1 MAGSAASYVL
11 RHCRPQLAK
20 RDNGVWRL
28 AELASRRTKPQVL
41 STAKMPSVLEASSHV
56 WYKRPTLVF
65 FSECPTVD
73 TRQRASEWAGLVR
86 KQTGWTEYVFG
97 KDHLFP
103 SDRQIVLVSP
113 PPSCPGDAYLQHA
126 RLLVPSPP
134 LVCLRDVDAVSA
146 AARAAGAAALV
157 AADVSPEDASA
168 SCAAAPS
175 LGVGDGFAEFGAADA
190 PVVAIVGPNH
200 TDAAAAY
207 DAALEAVRIALA
219 GDAYESDD
227 DRLKL
232 AEDTLSG
239 DDFILLADHH
249 VYVCASAPLF
259 PLPDADDAP

>member
-1 MAGSAASYVL
+1 MSSYVL
-11 RHCRPQLAK
+11 RHCRPQITN
-20 RDNGVWRL
+20 RGNVWRL

-41 STAKMPSVLEASSHV
+41 SAAKMPSVLEASSHV
-56 WYKRPTLVF
+56 WYQRPTLVF

-73 TRQRASEWAGLVR
+73 TRQRASEWASLVR

-97 KDHLFP
+97 KDYLFP
-103 SDRQIVLVSP
+103 ADRQIVLVSP
-113 PPSCPGDAYLQHA
+113 PPSCPDRSDAYLQHA
-126 RLLVPSPP
+126 RLLVPTPP

-146 AARAAGAAALV
+146 AARAAGAAGLV
-157 AADVSPEDASA
+157 APDVSPEDASA
-168 SCAAAPS
+168 SCAPAAR
-175 LGVGDGFAEFGAADA
+175 LGVGDGFAEFGPADA

-207 DAALEAVRIALA
+207 DAALDAVRTALA
-219 GDAYESDD
+219 DGADDSDD

-239 DDFILLADHH
+239 DDFILLADHD
-249 VYVCASAPLF
+249 VYVGATAPLF